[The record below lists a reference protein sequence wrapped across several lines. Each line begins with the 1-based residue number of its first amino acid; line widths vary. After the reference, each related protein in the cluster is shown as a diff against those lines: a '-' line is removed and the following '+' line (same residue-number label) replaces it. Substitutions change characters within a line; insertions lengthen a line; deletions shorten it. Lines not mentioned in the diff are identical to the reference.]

1 MCGICGI
8 YLDRPVDSPV
18 LAQATARM
26 NTALTHRGPDDEGA
40 WVDPAGRVAL
50 GNRRLAIIDLS
61 AAGHQ
66 PMADSSGRVVLTY
79 NGEIYNF
86 PELRQELEASGYPF
100 HGHSDTEVILAL
112 YLRDGTDMVR
122 RLRGM
127 FALILWDGRSGR
139 LMLARD
145 RLGIKPLY
153 YAHHDAGWVVASE
166 IRAIKAS
173 GLVPTAVNPVA
184 LAAFLRLGSV
194 PGPLSVLDGVMEVP
208 PASTLTFD
216 AAAEIAIPRR
226 YWEIPAPERT
236 VGQATA
242 APREIRDRLRD
253 AVARHLIS
261 DVPLG
266 VFLSGGV
273 DSSAIVAM
281 MREAG
286 HARIRTFAI
295 TFAEPE
301 FDEGAEAARLAAWYE
316 TEHTAW
322 QVQGEDVV
330 RDLDDIIAAMDQPTI
345 DGINTYYVSRAT
357 RRSGSIVALSGLGG
371 DELFCG
377 YPSFHQAPRVRKWQ
391 QALMRLGPARYAAES
406 VLAVA
411 QFSGSAR
418 LRESLRERPTIS
430 SAYAVVRGLLSRE
443 ELGHLLRPGPLRDA
457 VEELDA
463 AAALAA
469 LAPPLPEDP
478 VAATGVLELRG
489 YMHNQL
495 LRDTDTMS
503 MAHSLEV
510 RVPFLDHPL
519 VEFAAGLP
527 GSVRANGHPPKWL
540 LLEALKD
547 RLPPGAGGAK
557 RGFTFPLGSWLRG
570 PLRPRVDEVLRD
582 AEPFDA
588 TAVSRLWAAVQ
599 AGRVHWSRIWA
610 VVVLVLWLGRFSR
623 SSRPDAV
630 GTTLRFSP
638 GRPVG

>member
-8 YLDRPVDSPV
+8 YLDRPADATV
-18 LAQATARM
+18 LAQATAGM
-26 NTALTHRGPDDEGA
+26 NSAVAHRGPDDQGA
-40 WVDPAGRVAL
+40 WLDPAGRAAL

-66 PMADSSGRVVLTY
+66 PMVDPSGQVVLTY

-100 HGHSDTEVILAL
+100 RGHSDTEVILGL
-112 YLRDGTDMVR
+112 YLRDGPEMVR

-127 FALILWDGRSGR
+127 FAFGLWDGRAR
-139 LMLARD
+139 TLMLARD

-153 YAHHDAGWVVASE
+153 YGRGSTGWVFAQE
-166 IRAIKAS
+166 IRALRVS
-173 GLVPTAVNPVA
+173 GLIPAALNSVA
-184 LAAFLRLGSV
+184 LAAYLRLGSV
-194 PGPLSVLDGVMEVP
+194 PGPLSVLEGVMEVP
-208 PASTLTFD
+208 PASTVTLNPGGD
-216 AAAEIAIPRR
+216 ATAPRR
-226 YWEIPAPERT
+226 YWEIPEPRSSAGRGAPPSDEL
-236 VGQATA
+236 
-242 APREIRDRLRD
+242 RDRLRD

-286 HARIRTFAI
+286 HSRIRTFSI

-301 FDEGAEAARLAAWYE
+301 FDEGAEAGRAAGWFG

-322 QVQGEDVV
+322 RVSGEDVAH
-330 RDLDDIIAAMDQPTI
+330 DLDDIVAAMDQPTI

-357 RRSGSIVALSGLGG
+357 RRSGTVVALSGLGG

-377 YPSFHQAPRVRKWQ
+377 YPSFRQTPRLKAWRQ
-391 QALMRLGPARYAAES
+391 ILGRFGPARYAAES

-411 QFSGSAR
+411 PFSGSAR
-418 LRESLRERPTIS
+418 LRESLREQPTLA
-430 SAYAVVRGLLSRE
+430 SAYAVVRGLLTRE
-443 ELGHLLRPGPLRDA
+443 ELGHLLRPGPIRDA
-457 VEELDA
+457 VREFNA

-469 LAPPLPEDP
+469 LAPSLPEDP
-478 VAATGVLELRG
+478 IAATGVLELRG

-527 GSVRANGHPPKWL
+527 GSVRANGHPPKRL

-547 RLPPGAGGAK
+547 RLPPGTGGAK
-557 RGFTFPLGSWLRG
+557 RGFTFPLGRWLEG
-570 PLRPRVDEVLRD
+570 PLRSRVDETLCDVEIF
-582 AEPFDA
+582 EPA
-588 TAVSRLWAAVQ
+588 AVSRLWAGVR
-599 AGRVHWSRIWA
+599 AGRIHWSRIWA
-610 VVVLVLWLGRFSR
+610 VVVLALWLKQFSHA
-623 SSRPDAV
+623 SGSTV
-630 GTTLRFSP
+630 GHPTA
-638 GRPVG
+638 